1 MGLQSLPD
9 ARVFTR
15 HSGES
20 KMTQVAARTEQLKK
34 ASEGQTR
41 SLPLA
46 LVDELTDS
54 LRQAP

>member
-9 ARVFTR
+9 ARVFVR

-20 KMTQVAARTEQLKK
+20 KMTQVGKK
-34 ASEGQTR
+34 AVEGQTR